1 MANRG
6 LSEGKL
12 GEECGLSTSVLTLRL
27 FGTLDARIGEAALP
41 GLRLREGERL
51 LAYLAVHHGVSHSY
65 RDLARLFWPSEAQ
78 QNEEFEG
85 GDYPAT
91 RQAIFSLRRA
101 LGDHAWRLKSMGK
114 GIVSFDVTDADID
127 VVEFT
132 SLVQAD
138 DTAGWRRAVELHHA
152 PLLETWTDAWVRE
165 ARTRLLRSYERVRTH
180 RDVQAPSPA
189 SASAPSKPM
198 PSPAL
203 SEAARQA
210 RIGGAVA
217 LASPFYIE
225 RSTDMVFH
233 QALAWRESIVLL
245 KGARQIGKTSLLAR
259 GLQQARQAGGH
270 VLLTDF
276 QSLDESSFAS
286 SDALYRTLAQEMAD
300 QLDLQTLPEETWHP
314 RRSAGRNLERYL
326 CDVALGPNDSTL
338 IWGLDV
344 VDRLFGYPCG
354 SEAFSLFRSWHN
366 RRALDPAGPWS
377 RLTLAIAYAT
387 EAHLFI
393 ADQNQSPFNV
403 GVRLTLSDFQPEQVA
418 ELNRRY
424 GSPLTTAADL
434 ARFYELVG
442 GHPYLVRC
450 GLAGI
455 AAEHLSIAE
464 LESLGLQ
471 EQGPFGDHLHRLRLT
486 LQQSPELTEMMRKVL
501 RNEPDDAI
509 ESFYRLR
516 SAGLITGDI
525 GSDARPRCRLYSA
538 YLSRHLL

>member
-1 MANRG
+1 MP
-6 LSEGKL
+6 
-12 GEECGLSTSVLTLRL
+12 TSVLRLRL
-27 FGTLDARIGEAALP
+27 FGTLEARIDEEALP

-51 LAYLAVHHGVSHSY
+51 LAYLALHPGVPHTY
-65 RDLARLFWPSEAQ
+65 RDLAKLFWPSEAQ
-78 QNEEFEG
+78 QNEEVDG

-91 RQAIFSLRRA
+91 RQAIFSLRRT

-114 GIVSFDVTDADID
+114 GVVSFDATEANID

-132 SLVQAD
+132 RLVQAEEIM
-138 DTAGWRRAVELHHA
+138 GWRRALELHRA
-152 PLLETWTDAWVRE
+152 PLLETWTESWVRD
-165 ARTRLLRSYERVRTH
+165 ARARFLRSYERIKTH
-180 RDVQAPSPA
+180 RDIPDAPAPPPTLAPPPAPTLSPDLAEWAHQA
-189 SASAPSKPM
+189 K
-198 PSPAL
+198 L
-203 SEAARQA
+203 
-210 RIGGAVA
+210 GGAVS
-217 LASPFYIE
+217 LNSPFYIE
-225 RSTDMVFH
+225 RETDKEFT
-233 QALAWRESIVLL
+233 QALAWRDSIVLI

-276 QSLDESSFAS
+276 QSLDESSLAS

-300 QLDLQTLPEETWHP
+300 QLDLETLPEETWNP
-314 RRSAGRNLERYL
+314 RRSASRNLERYL
-326 CDVALGPNDSTL
+326 CDVVLGPNTGTL

-344 VDRLFGYPCG
+344 VDRLFNYPCG

-366 RRALDPAGPWS
+366 RRALDPDGPWS
-377 RLTLAIAYAT
+377 RLTLVIAYAT

-403 GVRLTLSDFQPEQVA
+403 GVRLTLSDFTRDQVA
-418 ELNRRY
+418 ELNRRHNA
-424 GSPLTTAADL
+424 PLRSDADL
-434 ARFYELVG
+434 NRFHDLVG

-455 AAEHLSIAE
+455 TAQHLSIAE

-471 EQGPFGDHLHRLRLT
+471 EQGPFGDHLHRLRIT
-486 LQQSPELTEMMRKVL
+486 LQQNPELTAMMRKVL
-501 RNEPDDAI
+501 RKEPDGAI

-525 GSDARPRCRLYSA
+525 GSEARPRCQLYAA
-538 YLSRHLL
+538 YLSRHLLP